1 MIIPKPTFRTN
12 GLNQLPSWLVLAL
25 TVAVILLM
33 PSQAYAIDFPTIT
46 GIAATDDPITIGIKL
61 AALILKAVI
70 FVIFASAF
78 VAAAYVAVTTLL
90 KMAKDRENA
99 GDLVGR
105 LMASLFVIVIVWWFA
120 DRGEEA
126 ADQLKDIQLS
136 HVEIYNSEDVV
147 S

>member
-1 MIIPKPTFRTN
+1 MITPKPTFN
-12 GLNQLPSWLVLAL
+12 ANVLNRLPSWLVLAL
-25 TVAVILLM
+25 TVVVILLM
-33 PSQAYAIDFPTIT
+33 PSQVFAIDFPTIT

-120 DRGEEA
+120 DQGEQA
-126 ADQLKDIQLS
+126 ADDLKDIQLS
-136 HVEIYNSEDVV
+136 YIEIYSPEDVV

>member
-1 MIIPKPTFRTN
+1 MIIHKPTFKTH
-12 GLNQLPSWLVLAL
+12 GLNRLPPWLVLVF
-25 TVAVILLM
+25 TISVIVLM

-46 GIAATDDPITIGIKL
+46 GISATDDPITIGIKI

-120 DRGEEA
+120 DQGEQA
-126 ADQLKDIQLS
+126 ADDLKDIQLS
-136 HVEIYNSEDVV
+136 SVEIYAADTKAA
-147 S
+147 

>member
-1 MIIPKPTFRTN
+1 MITPKPTFN
-12 GLNQLPSWLVLAL
+12 ANVLNRLPSWLVLAL
-25 TVAVILLM
+25 TVVVILLM
-33 PSQAYAIDFPTIT
+33 PSQVFAIDFPTIT

-120 DRGEEA
+120 DQGEQA
-126 ADQLKDIQLS
+126 ADDLKDIQLS
-136 HVEIYNSEDVV
+136 YIEIYSPEGVV

>member
-1 MIIPKPTFRTN
+1 MTISILTFKHFGLRQPPTW
-12 GLNQLPSWLVLAL
+12 LPIVLL
-25 TVAVILLM
+25 CVVIVLM

-46 GIAATDDPITIGIKL
+46 GISPNDDPITIGIKI
-61 AALILKAVI
+61 AALIFKAII

-120 DRGEEA
+120 DQGEQA
-126 ADQLKDIQLS
+126 ADDLKDVQLS
-136 HVEIYNSEDVV
+136 SIQVINIDTVV
-147 S
+147 A

>member
-1 MIIPKPTFRTN
+1 MNISTLIFKDIGLKPP
-12 GLNQLPSWLVLAL
+12 PSWLPVVVVVLLIA
-25 TVAVILLM
+25 LM

-46 GIAATDDPITIGIKL
+46 GINATDDPITIGIKI
-61 AALILKAVI
+61 AALIFKAII

-78 VAAAYVAVTTLL
+78 IAAAYVAVTTLL

-105 LMASLFVIVIVWWFA
+105 LMASLFVIIMVWWFA
-120 DRGEEA
+120 DQGEQA
-126 ADQLKDIQLS
+126 ADDLKDIQLS
-136 HVEIYNSEDVV
+136 YFEIANIGSVV

>member
-1 MIIPKPTFRTN
+1 MTIPTTTFKHF
-12 GLNQLPSWLVLAL
+12 GLRPPPSWLPLVL
-25 TVAVILLM
+25 VCVVIALM

-46 GIAATDDPITIGIKL
+46 GINATDDPITIGIKI
-61 AALILKAVI
+61 AALIFKAII

-78 VAAAYVAVTTLL
+78 IAAAYVAVTTLL

-105 LMASLFVIVIVWWFA
+105 LMASLFVIIMVWWFA
-120 DRGEEA
+120 DQGEQA
-126 ADQLKDIQLS
+126 ADDLKDIQLS
-136 HVEIYNSEDVV
+136 SVEIVNTESVV

>member
-1 MIIPKPTFRTN
+1 MTIPILTFKHFGLRQPPTW
-12 GLNQLPSWLVLAL
+12 LPIVLL
-25 TVAVILLM
+25 CVVIVLM

-46 GIAATDDPITIGIKL
+46 GISPNDDPITIGIKI
-61 AALILKAVI
+61 AALIFKAII

-120 DRGEEA
+120 DQGEQA
-126 ADQLKDIQLS
+126 ADDLKDVQLS
-136 HVEIYNSEDVV
+136 SIQVINIDTVV
-147 S
+147 A